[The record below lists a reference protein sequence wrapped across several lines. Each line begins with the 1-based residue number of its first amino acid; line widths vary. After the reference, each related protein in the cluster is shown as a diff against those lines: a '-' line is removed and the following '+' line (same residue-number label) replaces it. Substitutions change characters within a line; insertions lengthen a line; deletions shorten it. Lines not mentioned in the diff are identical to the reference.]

1 MQSHSVNQN
10 TTALQSIEQELRIL
24 WNQPDLEIKTP
35 DDIRMIKDVL
45 DRMLNDLLAQQKRAK
60 TLMKWSE
67 KSIELVKAYPGQK
80 EILLQDFSYYRLD
93 ETVPYYAAQHRFW
106 ARNLQNVQPKVLEL
120 ELIKTKLKF
129 V

>member
-35 DDIRMIKDVL
+35 DDIRMVKDVL
-45 DRMLNDLLAQQKRAK
+45 DRLLKDLIEQQNRAK
-60 TLMKWSE
+60 TLMHWAS
-67 KSIELVKAYPGQK
+67 KSIELKNAYPDRK
-80 EILLQDFSYYRLD
+80 EIMLQDYSYYRLY